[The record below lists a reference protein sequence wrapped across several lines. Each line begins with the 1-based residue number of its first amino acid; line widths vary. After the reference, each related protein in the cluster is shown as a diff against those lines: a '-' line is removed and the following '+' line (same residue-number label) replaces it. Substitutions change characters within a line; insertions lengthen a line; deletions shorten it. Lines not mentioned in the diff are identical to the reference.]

1 MRNAAAHP
9 DAGCLSPGGQ
19 PAFGAGIG
27 RCRAAGFDG
36 PPRARLEWKRG
47 AAAGPGFPFL
57 CLAPGLNVQETNPSM
72 MLFGTQK
79 VLPNG
84 HLAIGGCDAVEL
96 AREFGTPLYVMDEQA
111 IRDRMRAYVQAFNA
125 LYPTTIA
132 YAGKA
137 FLTTAMARLVDQ
149 EGLDLDVA
157 SGGELYTGLKA
168 GFPRERIV
176 FHGNNKSDDEI
187 RMGLEERVGRF
198 VLDNFFELDRLSAMA
213 DAMGVSANV
222 MIRCT
227 PGIDPHT
234 HRLIRTGQ
242 EDTKFGLSVKDG
254 SAMEAARRIVA
265 SKSLKLVGFH
275 SHLGSNLM
283 DATSHIEAMDVMGR
297 FVAEA
302 QKELGVTIE
311 TLDMGGGLGVR
322 YLPEHD
328 PMSVEDFAAKV
339 VGALTEALDKYGAG
353 RPRLELEPG
362 RSIVAEA
369 GTTLYTVGAV
379 KEVNIPEEPGKRIYV
394 TIDGGMSD
402 NPRPQ
407 LYEARY
413 HAFLAS
419 RANEDADTTVTIAGK
434 HCETDILIWDVK
446 MPRPEPGD
454 ILAVQTTGAYNQ
466 AMASNYNRLTRP
478 AAVVVQDGR
487 ADIIVKRETLDDLVR
502 QDVIPE
508 RLG

>member
-1 MRNAAAHP
+1 M
-9 DAGCLSPGGQ
+9 
-19 PAFGAGIG
+19 F
-27 RCRAAGFDG
+27 
-36 PPRARLEWKRG
+36 
-47 AAAGPGFPFL
+47 
-57 CLAPGLNVQETNPSM
+57 
-72 MLFGTQK
+72 LFGTQK
-79 VLPNG
+79 ALPNG
-84 HLAIGGCDAVEL
+84 HLEIGGCDTVDL
-96 AREFGTPLYVMDEQA
+96 AREFGTPLYVMDEQG
-111 IRDRMRAYVQAFNA
+111 IRDRMRDYVRAFNA

-137 FLTTAMARLVDQ
+137 FLTTAMARIVEQ

-157 SGGELYTGLKA
+157 SGGELYTALKA
-168 GFPRERIV
+168 DFPRERIV
-176 FHGNNKSDDEI
+176 FHGNNKSDEEL
-187 RMGLEERVGRF
+187 RMGLENRVGRF
-198 VLDNFFELDRLSAMA
+198 VLDNFHELDRLAAMA
-213 DAMGVSANV
+213 EAMDVTAKV

-254 SAMEAARRIVA
+254 SALEAARRIVA
-265 SKSLKLVGFH
+265 ASHLELIGFH

-311 TLDMGGGLGVR
+311 LLDMGGGLGVR
-322 YLPEHD
+322 YLPEHA

-339 VGALTEALDKYGAG
+339 VSALTEALDKYGAG

-379 KEVNIPEEPGKRIYV
+379 KEVSIPEAPGKRIYV
-394 TIDGGMSD
+394 DIDGGMSD

-413 HAFLAS
+413 HAFLAN
-419 RANEDADTTVTIAGK
+419 RVNDAPDTTVTIAGK
-434 HCETDILIWDVK
+434 HCETDILIWNVD

-454 ILAVQTTGAYNQ
+454 IVAVATTGAYNQ

-478 AAVVVQDGR
+478 AVVLVADGL
-487 ADIIVKRETLDDLVR
+487 ADVIVKRETLDDLVR
-502 QDVIPE
+502 QDVIPD
-508 RLG
+508 RLK

>member
-1 MRNAAAHP
+1 M
-9 DAGCLSPGGQ
+9 
-19 PAFGAGIG
+19 F
-27 RCRAAGFDG
+27 
-36 PPRARLEWKRG
+36 
-47 AAAGPGFPFL
+47 
-57 CLAPGLNVQETNPSM
+57 
-72 MLFGTQK
+72 LFGTQQI
-79 VLPNG
+79 LPNG
-84 HLAIGGCDAVEL
+84 HLEIGGCDAVAL
-96 AREFGTPLYVMDEQA
+96 ADEFGTPLYVMDEQA
-111 IRDRMRAYVQAFNA
+111 IRDRMREYTRAFNA

-137 FLTTAMARLVDQ
+137 FLTTAMARIVEQ

-157 SGGELYTGLKA
+157 SGGELHTALAA

-187 RMGLEERVGRF
+187 RMGLEAGVGRF
-198 VLDNFFELDRLSAMA
+198 VLDNFYELDRLLAMA
-213 DAMGVSANV
+213 EARGVTARV

-254 SAMEAARRIVA
+254 SALEAARRIVA
-265 SKSLKLVGFH
+265 SNRLTLVGFH

-283 DATSHIEAMDVMGR
+283 DATSHVEAMDVMAR

-311 TLDMGGGLGVR
+311 QLDMGGGLGVR
-322 YLPEHD
+322 YLPEHA
-328 PMSVEDFAAKV
+328 PMSVEAFAARV
-339 VGALTEALDKYGAG
+339 VTALTEALDKYGAG

-379 KEVNIPEEPGKRIYV
+379 KEVNIPEDPGKRVYV
-394 TIDGGMSD
+394 DIDGGMSD

-413 HAFLAS
+413 HAFLAN
-419 RANEDADTTVTIAGK
+419 RGNDAPDTTVTIAGK
-434 HCETDILIWDVK
+434 HCETDILIWNVD
-446 MPRPEPGD
+446 MPRPVPGD
-454 ILAVQTTGAYNQ
+454 LVAVQTTGAYNQ

-478 AAVVVQDGR
+478 AAVLVSNGR

-502 QDVIPE
+502 QDVIPD
-508 RLG
+508 RLK

>member
-1 MRNAAAHP
+1 MQSGSR
-9 DAGCLSPGGQ
+9 
-19 PAFGAGIG
+19 
-27 RCRAAGFDG
+27 RRAGFLFFVLAFRRISEEPN
-36 PPRARLEWKRG
+36 PP
-47 AAAGPGFPFL
+47 
-57 CLAPGLNVQETNPSM
+57 M
-72 MLFGTQK
+72 MQFGTQT

-84 HLAIGGCDAVEL
+84 HLSIGGCDAVDL
-96 AREFGTPLYVMDEQA
+96 AGRFGTPLYVLDEQA

-137 FLTTAMARLVDQ
+137 FLTTAMARIVEQ
-149 EGLDLDVA
+149 EGLDVDVA
-157 SGGELYTGLKA
+157 SGGELHTALVA

-176 FHGNNKSDDEI
+176 FHGNNKSDEEI

-198 VLDNFFELDRLSAMA
+198 VLDNFHELDRLSAMA
-213 DAMGVSANV
+213 DAMGVTANV

-242 EDTKFGLSVKDG
+242 EDTKFGLSIKDG
-254 SAMEAARRIVA
+254 SALEAARRITA

-283 DATSHIEAMDVMGR
+283 DATSHVEAMDVMAR
-297 FVAEA
+297 FLAEA

-322 YLPEHD
+322 YLPEHA
-328 PMSVEDFAAKV
+328 PMSVDAFAANV
-339 VGALTEALDKYGAG
+339 VSALTAALDKYGAG

-379 KEVNIPEEPGKRIYV
+379 KVVNIPEEPGKRIYV

-413 HAFLAS
+413 HAFPAN
-419 RANEDADTTVTIAGK
+419 RANEDADTTVTVAGK

-446 MPRPEPGD
+446 MPLPKPGD

-478 AAVVVQDGR
+478 AAVLVSDGR
-487 ADIIVKRETLDDLVR
+487 ADIIVRRETLDDLVR